1 MHAILAGERGADDR
15 EGLIWL
21 PAKDPQS
28 RPEGMSAH
36 GGEGTP

>member
-1 MHAILAGERGADDR
+1 MHAIVAGERGAHER
-15 EGLIWL
+15 EGLICL

-28 RPEGMSAH
+28 RLEGMSAH